1 MAFIPDLLRSIYAQT
16 FTDFSVLLI
25 DNGSVDGVEAYV
37 REHYPQVTLLRNARN
52 LGFSPAHNQA
62 ARYAMEKWDPG
73 TLSDRFILATNPD
86 VIMTPTFLETLMKA
100 ADAHPEAGSFGGKLL
115 RAYTENG
122 GDEALKETVR
132 SERIDSTALAA
143 HRNRT
148 VTDRGAGE
156 LDAGQYDV
164 EEAVFGVT
172 AALSLYRAS
181 ALQDVRY
188 RDEFFDQDFYLYKED
203 VDLAWRLRTQGW
215 DAWYIPTAVAY
226 HYRGAYGKEKMGWF
240 ERIRNRRG
248 KSMMRN
254 YYSTRNHWLM
264 IWKNER
270 ICNIL
275 LALPWILAFE
285 IRRFIYVLL
294 LETRNI
300 GAFPA
305 AFALLPKMFAKRNYH
320 LARKRTTAK
329 EMRRWFR

>member
-1 MAFIPDLLRSIYAQT
+1 MVFIPDLLRSIYASR
-16 FTDFSVLLI
+16 FTDFNVLFI
-25 DNGSVDGVEAYV
+25 DNGSVDGVETYV
-37 REHYPQVTLLRNARN
+37 REHFPQVTILRNARN

-62 ARYAMEKWDPG
+62 VRYALERWG
-73 TLSDRFILATNPD
+73 NEQLEDRFILATNPD
-86 VIMTPTFLETLMKA
+86 VIMTPTFLEEMVKGA
-100 ADAHPEAGSFGGKLL
+100 EAHPEAGSFGGKLL

-122 GDEALKETVR
+122 GDESLKEIVR

-156 LDAGQYDV
+156 LDAGQYDQ
-164 EEAVFGVT
+164 EEEVFGVT
-172 AALSLYRAS
+172 AALSMYRAS

-215 DAWYIPTAVAY
+215 AAWYLPLAVAY

-240 ERIRNRRG
+240 ERIKNRRG

-264 IWKNER
+264 LFKNER
-270 ICNIL
+270 LVNVL
-275 LALPWILAFE
+275 FAWPWILWFE
-285 IRRFIYVLL
+285 LRRFVYVLL
-294 LETRNI
+294 FEPRNMF
-300 GAFPA
+300 ASVA
-305 AFALLPKMFAKRNYH
+305 AVGLLPKMWKKRRFH
-320 LARKRTTAK
+320 LEQKRTTAK
-329 EMRRWFR
+329 QMRAWFR